1 MPRSASLQAV
11 CDHSPASDRPATRLL
26 VVGEERAHVAGYSR
40 KPITEKIGARVGHRI
55 YVDGAPDD
63 LELSW
68 PSGVTVLRRL
78 PTRPVDIAWCF
89 CPDRA
94 RLEKR
99 VDLLAS
105 RIVVNGALWISWPKK
120 SGGMFTD
127 LDEAVVRERG
137 LLTGLVDVLVAAVD
151 DTWSGLKFVR
161 RLRDR

>member
-1 MPRSASLQAV
+1 V
-11 CDHSPASDRPATRLL
+11 TNSPASDRWADKLL
-26 VVGEERAHVAGYSR
+26 VAGEERAHVAGYSG
-40 KPITEKIGARVGHRI
+40 KPITEKIGARRGHRV
-55 YVDGAPDD
+55 YVDGAPAD

-68 PSGVTVLRRL
+68 PSGVTVLRKL

-94 RLEKR
+94 RLERR

-120 SGGMFTD
+120 SSAMRTD
-127 LDEAVVRERG
+127 LDEAVVRGRG

-161 RLRDR
+161 RLTDR